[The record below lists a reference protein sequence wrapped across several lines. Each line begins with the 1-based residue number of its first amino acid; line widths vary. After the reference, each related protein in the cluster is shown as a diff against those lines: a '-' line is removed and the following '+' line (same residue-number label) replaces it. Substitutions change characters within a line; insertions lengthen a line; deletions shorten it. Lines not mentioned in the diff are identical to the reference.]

1 MPSLLSSSVISP
13 SPSRSAATACAR
25 TCDVIN
31 CAMLPRIACRVQSR
45 VQRSPVHV
53 QRRRV
58 ATRGTG
64 PRHGTRD
71 ERTHTRASSTHTACS
86 CADVIQ
92 PTCSAPA
99 AHMRTRHGQGGQERR
114 GKEEGVVRTEEGRE
128 GAAQVPSRRDA
139 SAELARCGGRAG
151 EKKERAERCRPG
163 AGRVRKSGAQEA
175 RTSSAQAAEHRCSDD
190 RPLQLS
196 QQPAGGRAASRAH
209 CALAAVAFRQ
219 VERARD
225 EALQPVLP
233 NIVRLLLKLLVKLG
247 RRGAAAGR
255 WDLLQ
260 LGWREAGR
268 HHRGKAQQHAARGL
282 REEHHGEGGGVSSQ
296 HLRLKSSLA
305 HPTSWSTW
313 AITR

>member
-1 MPSLLSSSVISP
+1 M
-13 SPSRSAATACAR
+13 
-25 TCDVIN
+25 
-31 CAMLPRIACRVQSR
+31 
-45 VQRSPVHV
+45 
-53 QRRRV
+53 
-58 ATRGTG
+58 G
-64 PRHGTRD
+64 
-71 ERTHTRASSTHTACS
+71 THTACS

-114 GKEEGVVRTEEGRE
+114 GKEEGAVRTEEGRE
-128 GAAQVPSRRDA
+128 GAAQVPNRRDA
-139 SAELARCGGRAG
+139 SAELARCGGGAG

-233 NIVRLLLKLLVKLG
+233 NIIRLLLKLLVKLG

-268 HHRGKAQQHAARGL
+268 HYRGKAQQHATRGL
-282 REEHHGEGGGVSSQ
+282 REEQDREGGGVSSQ
-296 HLRLKSSLA
+296 HLRLKSSLPIPMVHVGDNQLLEGA
-305 HPTSWSTW
+305 ASWRIEVARCHPARVRLIKPWRLLPSSWRAAAS
-313 AITR
+313 